1 MSKIVG
7 FISKS
12 SLSSKSEIV
21 FGMDQSKLSGRE
33 IFIKRID
40 KIQQNPIQNNKNHN
54 FNFENLIKFYY
65 FLSF

>member
-40 KIQQNPIQNNKNHN
+40 KIHQNPIQNNKNHN

-65 FLSF
+65 FLIF

>member
-7 FISKS
+7 FTSKS
-12 SLSSKSEIV
+12 NLSSKSEIV